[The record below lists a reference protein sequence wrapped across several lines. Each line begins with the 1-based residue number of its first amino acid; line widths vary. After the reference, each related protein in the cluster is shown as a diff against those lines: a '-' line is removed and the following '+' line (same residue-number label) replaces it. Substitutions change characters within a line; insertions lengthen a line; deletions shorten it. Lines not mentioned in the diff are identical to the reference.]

1 MSIDPISTA
10 GQVQGAPT
18 EFANANAAALDY
30 TAFLRLLVAQIEYQ
44 DPLQPIDSTEYVAQ
58 LATFSQVEQSLQ
70 TNKKLDSL
78 LIDTRF
84 AAAEALIGQTVTSPD
99 GKISGDV
106 ASIRITSD
114 GTTAMLSSGYELL
127 LTTGVVISREGS

>member
-1 MSIDPISTA
+1 MAIEPISTA
-10 GQVQGAPT
+10 NQVQRAPT
-18 EFANANAAALDY
+18 EDAGATAAALDY
-30 TAFLRLLVAQIEYQ
+30 TAFLRLLVAQLEYQ

-78 LIDTRF
+78 LIDSRF

-99 GKISGDV
+99 GKISGEV
-106 ASIRITSD
+106 TSIRITSD
-114 GTTAMLSSGYELL
+114 GTTAMLGSGYELP
-127 LTTGVVISREGS
+127 LTSGVTVSREGS